1 MHMRASNTMPEDQPK
16 QAQAEQ
22 PKSKPQ
28 ACSLCSGQLLMDA
41 HGTALFCDACW
52 DRKWFLALEDD

>member
-1 MHMRASNTMPEDQPK
+1 MPEDQPK

-22 PKSKPQ
+22 PKSQPQ

-52 DRKWFLALEDD
+52 DRKWFLALESD